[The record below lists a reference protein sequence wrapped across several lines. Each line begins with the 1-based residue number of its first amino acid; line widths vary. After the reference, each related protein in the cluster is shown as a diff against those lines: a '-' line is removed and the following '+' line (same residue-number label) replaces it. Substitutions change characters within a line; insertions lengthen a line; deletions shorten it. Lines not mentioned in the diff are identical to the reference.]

1 MHSPFHYG
9 SLVYG
14 SDFLNRK
21 ADIDRI
27 AYNIRSMNSSI
38 LISPRRWGKSSLVRQ
53 VALHFKN
60 DSDFV
65 FCFVDAFPLKSEEEF
80 LEQFAKTVLKA
91 FSRKLEDV
99 LAAAKEFLTGILPTL
114 SFSVDPNSEVAL
126 KFAITDKKS
135 AEEILML
142 GEKLAAKHNKKLVVC
157 IDEFQNIEQF
167 ANPLEFQKLLRSY
180 WQNQPHVCFVI
191 YGSKRH
197 MMQEMFAKRNYPF
210 YKFGDFITLEK
221 ITTAEWVPY
230 ICEKFAQ
237 HGKSISAELAAQL
250 VESVSRHTQYV
261 QHLAHLAFYVTPEGE
276 KLTSALLEQ
285 AIQIVIKDNQPL
297 FQQEFQQLSKQQ
309 VAFLRML
316 MNGVTSGFS
325 KKENLKKYDL
335 NSSAAVSKIL
345 AALEKK
351 DIIDRY
357 GNEVIFTDPV
367 FKLWLKQILA

>member
-1 MHSPFHYG
+1 MSSPFHYG
-9 SLVYG
+9 SIVYG
-14 SDFLNRK
+14 ADFLNRK

-53 VALHFKN
+53 VALNFKT

-65 FCFVDAFPLKSEEEF
+65 FCFLDTFPLKSEEEF

-91 FSRKLEDV
+91 FSSKLEEV
-99 LAAAKEFLTGILPTL
+99 LSVATEFLTSILPTL

-126 KFAITDKKS
+126 KFSITDKKS
-135 AEEILML
+135 SEEILML

-167 ANPLEFQKLLRSY
+167 SNPLDFQKLLRSY

-210 YKFGDFITLEK
+210 YKFGDLITLEK
-221 ITTAEWVPY
+221 IETAEWVPY
-230 ICEKFAQ
+230 ICDKFEQ
-237 HGKSISAELAAQL
+237 SRKGISAELAGEL
-250 VESVSRHTQYV
+250 VESVNRHTQYV
-261 QHLAHLAFYVTPEGE
+261 QHLAHLAFYVTPVGE
-276 KLTSALLEQ
+276 ALTQELLQ
-285 AIQIVIKDNQPL
+285 KAVQILIKDNQPL
-297 FQQEFQQLSKQQ
+297 FQQEFLQLSKQQ

-316 MNGVTSGFS
+316 MNGVKSGFT
-325 KKENLKKYDL
+325 KNENLKKYDL
-335 NSSAAVSKIL
+335 KSSAAVSKIL

-357 GNEVIFTDPV
+357 GTEVIFTDPV
-367 FKLWLKQILA
+367 FKLWLKQILV

>member
-1 MHSPFHYG
+1 MSSPFHYG
-9 SLVYG
+9 SIVYG
-14 SDFLNRK
+14 ADFLNRK

-53 VALHFKN
+53 VALNLKN

-65 FCFVDAFPLKSEEEF
+65 FCFVDTFPLKSEEEF

-91 FSRKLEDV
+91 FSNKLEEV

-126 KFAITDKKS
+126 KFSITDKKS

-167 ANPLEFQKLLRSY
+167 ANPLDFQKLLRSY

-210 YKFGDFITLEK
+210 YKFGDLITLEK
-221 ITTAEWVPY
+221 INTAEWVPY

-237 HGKSISAELAAQL
+237 NGKSISAELAAQL

-285 AIQIVIKDNQPL
+285 AIQILIKDNQPL
-297 FQQEFQQLSKQQ
+297 FQQEFEQLSRQQ

-316 MNGVTSGFS
+316 MHGVTSGFT
-325 KKENLKKYDL
+325 KNENLKKYDL

-357 GNEVIFTDPV
+357 GTEVIFTDPV

>member
-1 MHSPFHYG
+1 MSSPFSYG
-9 SLVYG
+9 GIVYG
-14 SDFLNRK
+14 ADFLNRK

-53 VALHFKN
+53 VALTFTE
-60 DSDFV
+60 DDDFV
-65 FCFVDAFPLKSEEEF
+65 FCFLDAFPLKSEEEF

-91 FSRKLEDV
+91 FSSKLEEV

-126 KFAITDKKS
+126 KFAISDKKS

-157 IDEFQNIEQF
+157 IDEFQNIEHF
-167 ANPLEFQKLLRSY
+167 AHPLDFQKLLRSY
-180 WQNQPHVCFVI
+180 WQNQPNVCFVI

-197 MMQEMFAKRNYPF
+197 MMHEMFAKRSYPF
-210 YKFGDFITLEK
+210 YKFGDLITLEK
-221 ITTAEWVPY
+221 ISTAEWVPY
-230 ICEKFAQ
+230 ICQKFAQ
-237 HGKSISAELAAQL
+237 NGKSISPELAADL

-261 QHLAHLAFYVTPEGE
+261 QHLAHLAFYFTPDGE
-276 KLTSALLEQ
+276 AMTAAELEQ
-285 AIQIVIKDNQPL
+285 SIQTLIKDNQPL
-297 FQQEFQQLSKQQ
+297 FQAEFEQLSKQQ

-316 MNGVTSGFS
+316 MGGVTSGFTKS
-325 KKENLKKYDL
+325 ENLKKYDL

-357 GNEVIFTDPV
+357 GTEVNFTDPV
-367 FKLWLKQILA
+367 FRLWLNRILK